1 MKLPWKAVLGLVLL
15 PAVSVAQDAPKAN
28 SPATTGAAGSKAE
41 APKAAAKNQSSQ
53 GADAAKPGAKEQTR
67 VLTESEKRGY
77 ALGVQ
82 ISTDIARQGIEVDPQ
97 LLLQGMGDVLTGNKL
112 LMTFEDMN
120 ATLAD
125 MQKEQREKMAAAMKE
140 FSEKNKKD
148 GEAFLAANKAK
159 EGIVA
164 LPSGLQYKVLKA
176 GDGKKPGLDDKVVCN
191 YRGTLIDGTEVDSSY
206 KRNEPS
212 TLPITGVIKG
222 WTEALQLMPVG
233 SKWQIFVPSDLAYGE
248 RGNRGSIGPN
258 ATLIFEV
265 ELLSILDKTHDQT
278 KPQGPAA
285 KPQGSM

>member
-1 MKLPWKAVLGLVLL
+1 MKLPWKVVLGLVLL
-15 PAVSVAQDAPKAN
+15 AAVSVAQDAPKAN
-28 SPATTGAAGSKAE
+28 SRATGAAGSKTE
-41 APKAAAKNQSSQ
+41 ATKAPVAKNQSSQ
-53 GADAAKPGAKEQTR
+53 AAKPNANEQTR
-67 VLTESEKRGY
+67 TLTEKEKRGY

-82 ISTDIARQGIEVDPQ
+82 VCTDIARQGIEVDPH
-97 LLLQGMGDVLTGNKL
+97 LLLQGMTDVLTGNKL
-112 LMTFEDMN
+112 LMSSEDMN

-159 EGIVA
+159 DGIVA

-176 GDGKKPGLDDKVVCN
+176 GDGKKPTLDDKVVCN
-191 YRGTLIDGTEVDSSY
+191 YRGTLLDGTEVDSSY

-222 WTEALQLMPVG
+222 WTEALQLMPIG

-248 RGNRGSIGPN
+248 RGNRGGIGPN

-265 ELLSILDKTHDQT
+265 ELLSILDKTQDQT
-278 KPQGPAA
+278 KPQGVAA
-285 KPQGSM
+285 KPQGSL